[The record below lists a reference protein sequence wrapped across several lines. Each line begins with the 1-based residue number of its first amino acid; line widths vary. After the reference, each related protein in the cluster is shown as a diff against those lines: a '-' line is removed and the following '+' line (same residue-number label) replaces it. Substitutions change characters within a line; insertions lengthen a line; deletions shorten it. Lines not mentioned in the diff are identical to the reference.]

1 LHSVRR
7 PDDETHLIR
16 ITGFSG
22 DFACG
27 AYAAQGDGMGLQPGV
42 LPTSWIVSG
51 PNCATVPD
59 WQIHEYNQDF
69 YILRESG
76 CTNYEK
82 PFLYLIFGQD
92 KAILEDTGAGAD
104 VQTAPFVMDLIAKWS
119 KKKGRA
125 AASR

>member
-1 LHSVRR
+1 
-7 PDDETHLIR
+7 
-16 ITGFSG
+16 
-22 DFACG
+22 
-27 AYAAQGDGMGLQPGV
+27 MGLQPGV